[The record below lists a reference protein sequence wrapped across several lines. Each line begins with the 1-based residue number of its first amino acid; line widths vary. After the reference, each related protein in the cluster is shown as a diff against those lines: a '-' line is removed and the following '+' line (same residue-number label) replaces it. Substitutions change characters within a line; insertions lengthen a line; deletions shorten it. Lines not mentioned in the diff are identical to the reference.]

1 MRRNEYGTVKHPQA
15 FGDLL
20 TRAVYRIATETR
32 RTIGAVQDDL
42 GYAIGRTAA
51 GSPIEYWRKGYV
63 PAQSTDVERLAD
75 ALYRRDGLRDQG
87 EVETFLRYAD
97 HPDLVGCCARILHPQ
112 PADDPPPVTSTAARV
127 TLVIEGDIAGFQT
140 HAREQIITHI
150 ADLVG
155 LPPDQIVIAQVV
167 AGSVRLTLELPTR
180 AVVMLRDRDADDDLA
195 LKELGIM
202 QIEWEPTADQMAT
215 AALARLQEV
224 TFLEAVN
231 MRMNGA
237 AARLWH
243 LATEG
248 LARLADPLLP
258 APAPSDLDDA
268 PRQAALQA
276 YLEVRMERDSDMRN
290 EVAALLATTD
300 PTAAAWS
307 PVQRMALL
315 VRQITRATGMRLG
328 TDPVALTPV
337 LHDYIRYQAD
347 PWQVDLPRRWWRP
360 PWQCWLHAR
369 GDQIFHVRIAH
380 ALALALLRIDAPQ
393 WEEPALF
400 LAALQAAGHGLLAR
414 GRVPVGDRSAFLAA
428 LQEIRPQMQVLV
440 RALRPQVRGS
450 ASSVAPSAPFRITR
464 RQGGVELAVA
474 SGPERRFLLTVP
486 IPPTPA
492 LAVLSG
498 HESLFSDHLPEVA
511 QSPMVSVTL
520 REAEPARLTLLVG
533 VSETN
538 RSGRWHVDLLA
549 DEQVLASVIT
559 DQVGIAQFNDLP
571 RTLIE
576 RRQIS
581 VRCRELLLPEQNQH
595 QEQE

>member
-1 MRRNEYGTVKHPQA
+1 VKHPQA

-63 PAQSTDVERLAD
+63 PAQSTEVERLAD
-75 ALYRRDGLRDQG
+75 ALYRRGGLRDQG

-97 HPDLVGCCARILHPQ
+97 HPDLAGCCVRILHPE

-127 TLVIEGDIAGFQT
+127 TLVIEGDIAAFQT

-180 AVVMLRDRDADDDLA
+180 AAVMLRDRDAGDALA

-202 QIEWEPTADQMAT
+202 QIEWEPTADQMA
-215 AALARLQEV
+215 AAVLARLQEV

-237 AARLWH
+237 VARLWH
-243 LATEG
+243 LVTEG

-276 YLEVRMERDSDMRN
+276 YLEVRMERDPAMRN

-300 PTAAAWS
+300 PTAAVWS

-315 VRQITRATGMRLG
+315 VRQITRATSMQMGAAPG
-328 TDPVALTPV
+328 ALTPV
-337 LHDYIRYQAD
+337 LHDYIRHQAD

-360 PWQCWLHAR
+360 PWQRWLYAR
-369 GDQIFHVRIAH
+369 GDQIWHVRIAH
-380 ALALALLRIDAPQ
+380 ALALALLRIDALQ
-393 WEEPALF
+393 WQEPALF
-400 LAALQAAGHGLLAR
+400 FTALQAAGPALLAR
-414 GRVPVGDRSAFLAA
+414 GRVPVRDRSAFLAA
-428 LQEIRPQMQVLV
+428 LRDTRLQVQVLV
-440 RALRPQVRGS
+440 RTLRPQFQVT
-450 ASSVAPSAPFRITR
+450 APSAAPATSFRITR

-474 SGPERRFLLTVP
+474 SGPERQFHLTVP

-498 HESLFSDHLPEVA
+498 HDSLFSDHLPEVA

-520 REAEPARLTLLVG
+520 REVEPARLTLLVG
-533 VSETN
+533 VSETDPAV
-538 RSGRWHVDLLA
+538 RWQVDLLE
-549 DEQVLASVIT
+549 DEQLLASVT
-559 DQVGIAQFNDLP
+559 TSQVGIAQFNDLP

-576 RRQIS
+576 RRQIRL
-581 VRCRELLLPEQNQH
+581 RCRELLLPEQNQH